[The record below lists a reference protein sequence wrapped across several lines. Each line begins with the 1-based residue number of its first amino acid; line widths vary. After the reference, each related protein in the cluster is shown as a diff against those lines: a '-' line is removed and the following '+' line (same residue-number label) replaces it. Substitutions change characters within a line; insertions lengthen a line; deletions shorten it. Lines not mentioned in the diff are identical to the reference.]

1 MAHKGPANPERSF
14 GLSVGTVLCAIAA
27 LLLWRKRIGRA
38 EIVGGVGAVLLVLG
52 LLQPRLLSPAS
63 RVWWRFAALL
73 GWFNA
78 RVLLSLLFFV
88 VLTPLGLAWKLAG
101 KDPLVRRRS
110 SWKGWSTYPAR
121 YKDTQHFT
129 RMY

>member
-1 MAHKGPANPERSF
+1 
-14 GLSVGTVLCAIAA
+14 VGTVLCGIAA
-27 LLLWRKRIGRA
+27 LLLWRKRIGRG

-52 LLQPRLLSPAS
+52 LLQPRLLAPIS

-78 RVLLSLLFFV
+78 RVLLSVLFFL
-88 VLTPLGLAWKLAG
+88 VLTPLGLAWKMVG
-101 KDPLVRRRS
+101 KDPLVRRRA